1 MKATKKAPLALMLVV
16 ALAVAS
22 SIGFALM
29 SNVIYR
35 MEIAASKHALGIWMI
50 VEMISGFS
58 RVSGDPIN
66 DPKPNLY

>member
-1 MKATKKAPLALMLVV
+1 MFVV

-22 SIGFALM
+22 STGFVLM

-35 MEIAASKHALGIWMI
+35 MEIAASKHASDTRMI
-50 VEMISGFS
+50 VQTTDGFS

-66 DPKPNLY
+66 DPKPNLK